1 MSGFTGMFNQEI
13 SDRRSSVKQA
23 LEGGV
28 DGEIGEAVSGKI
40 ESVFNTQE
48 VDETEG
54 FRVMGTDAGRNE
66 IEFRNN
72 TNFFVARASTTDSG
86 AETSRALETGVVRPY
101 RKEDYEEFM
110 RRISEKVEIES
121 MLKAIENEDF
131 EEPTYLLVDGTLL
144 TRMYV
149 KPGELRI
156 SDRKNIKARLTSSF
170 QKLLEQ
176 VRSNEKLVLVGVS
189 KDPNSGILYRK
200 IMKEILEDRLEEVSG
215 ETDLADED
223 LENLYEEFE
232 SIGYAPSKVERA
244 IDNLETGDEL
254 RKIRELFER
263 FRVRHSDR
271 EILQQ
276 FTDTEGFTDPVSLS
290 VSIDSR
296 EVDQDDHSHL
306 RALRKL
312 PNLRTLYWRPKNDSP
327 IRLDFLGEGK
337 LLDDREPEVKN
348 LSETEA
354 EVLKLIKTG
363 YAGENMHNVWISQA
377 DEDAG
382 LSNQEMKNVYRPL
395 LESQLGENL
404 DRYAR
409 RRDKRA

>member
-1 MSGFTGMFNQEI
+1 MSGFTGIFNQEI

-131 EEPTYLLVDGTLL
+131 EKPTYLLVDGTLL

-149 KPGELRI
+149 KTGELRI

-176 VRSNEKLVLVGVS
+176 VRSRGNLVLVGVS

-215 ETDLADED
+215 KTDLADED

-254 RKIRELFER
+254 RKIRDLFER

-296 EVDQDDHSHL
+296 EVDQDDQSHL

-354 EVLKLIKTG
+354 EALKLIKTG